1 MGRFSH
7 SAAGL
12 LAFVCGPFD
21 ALDTLFSD
29 TQVVSSTMFGPK

>member
-1 MGRFSH
+1 MARLSR

-12 LAFVCGPFD
+12 LAFVCRPFD

-29 TQVVSSTMFGPK
+29 TQIVSSAMFGPK